1 MPKQRSIIAVIL
13 LTIVTCGLYSFY
25 WTVVTQDE
33 LNYYTKENETPG
45 ILVLLFSIITCG
57 IYLFFWYYKIS
68 KRIYATQ
75 IEKGF
80 MSGDNS
86 ILNVLLAIFGLPI
99 VSNCII
105 QNDLNKLY
113 EAM

>member
-1 MPKQRSIIAVIL
+1 MAKQRSIIAVIL
-13 LTIVTCGLYSFY
+13 LTLITCGLYNLY
-25 WTVVTQDE
+25 WIVVTQDE
-33 LNYYTKENETPG
+33 LNTYTRENETSG

-68 KRIYATQ
+68 KRIYAIQ

-80 MSGDNS
+80 MGGDNS

-99 VSNCII
+99 VGNCII

-113 EAM
+113 ESI

>member
-13 LTIVTCGLYSFY
+13 LTIITCGLYSFY

-33 LNYYTKENETPG
+33 LNYYTKENETSG

-68 KRIYATQ
+68 KRIYVTQ

-80 MSGDNS
+80 MGGDNS
-86 ILNVLLAIFGLPI
+86 VLNVLLAIFGLYI

-113 EAM
+113 ETM